1 MSFRLANRAGQA
13 VLLNGEDYWALGIDP
28 MDALARP
35 QELHRRWSG
44 RGAPDGQV
52 SPAELGPPVPA
63 PCQVFA
69 YGLNYRDHIEEMDEV
84 DYLGRTTNEAP
95 VVFTKFPS
103 CLVGP
108 AAPVKLVGDRCDYE
122 CEMVAVI
129 GAETRDIDES
139 KAWERVAGL
148 MIGQDISDRAL
159 QVAATPPQFNLGKSR
174 ETLRPH
180 RPRIG
185 EPRPGGQPRRSGHL
199 LSDQRRA
206 APEQPHQL
214 SHAPRGR
221 DGGLPVV
228 DPHPAPRRPHIYR
241 HPRRRRPRP
250 GPLPQARRCDPL
262 RNRRPRRDGEHLRL
276 GQPLGSTSVRSAEVP
291 YRKSLPM

>member
-174 ETLRPH
+174 ETFGPTGPALVSLDLVGNPDDLAISCRINGELRQNSRTSFLM
-180 RPRIG
+180 RPVAEMVAYLSSILTLHPG
-185 EPRPGGQPRRSGHL
+185 DLIFTGTPGGVGHAQGLFLKPGDAIRS
-199 LSDQRRA
+199 
-206 APEQPHQL
+206 EIE
-214 SHAPRGR
+214 
-221 DGGLPVV
+221 GLGAMENTCV
-228 DPHPAPRRPHIYR
+228 
-241 HPRRRRPRP
+241 
-250 GPLPQARRCDPL
+250 
-262 RNRRPRRDGEHLRL
+262 
-276 GQPLGSTSVRSAEVP
+276 
-291 YRKSLPM
+291 